1 MPTTPLP
8 PDGVTLDDIELCDEI
23 IGWVRDGHIAV
34 IPGILARHR
43 IAATSAAEGEIEAL
57 RAERDEADRRAGE
70 LARKNEHLEDAAQR
84 RAQWLWQAKKD
95 LGYDPDISFDHVW
108 AEVLRGRTKAEADVE
123 ALHGREQH
131 LTEML
136 HRENEARVE
145 AEAANA
151 RLMEALRDV
160 VNPLGYLQRYA
171 AARGKQLSGSAYGIA
186 HDLNFVRKIA
196 QGALDQGAEG

>member
-8 PDGVTLDDIELCDEI
+8 P
-23 IGWVRDGHIAV
+23 
-34 IPGILARHR
+34 
-43 IAATSAAEGEIEAL
+43 EGEIEAL

-151 RLMEALRDV
+151 RLMEAMFMIAKEQCTTHGPAGHR
-160 VNPLGYLQRYA
+160 RA
-171 AARGKQLSGSAYGIA
+171 IEIARQ
-186 HDLNFVRKIA
+186 
-196 QGALDQGAEG
+196 ALDQEAEG